1 MIYEIIMSKGEKIKI
16 DEADLAK
23 LQENIKAPFVRVKQ
37 AIINPSFLVMIV
49 PTNQEDTTARVKV
62 ELEGNVAKVT
72 GTEEIPVLADLM
84 GGEVKRLN

>member
-49 PTNQEDTTARVKV
+49 PTNQPDVKV
-62 ELEGNVAKVT
+62 EKIAK
-72 GTEEIPVLADLM
+72 EEYGKAVYEENEVKVLADLM
-84 GGEVKRLN
+84 SSEVKRLN